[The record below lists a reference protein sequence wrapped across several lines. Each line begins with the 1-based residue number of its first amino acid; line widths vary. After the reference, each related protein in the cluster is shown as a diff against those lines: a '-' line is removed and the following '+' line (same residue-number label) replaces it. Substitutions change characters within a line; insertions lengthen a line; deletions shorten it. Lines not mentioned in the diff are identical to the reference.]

1 MLAFGFLF
9 CCIALKIQ
17 KTKQFEFV
25 RFVSLSERLM
35 KNICIARSMDINFR
49 SYGFVLNDLVR
60 ISLGIVSIQFEP
72 LLTFIHFNFTLK
84 QKQLP
89 KTLII
94 NKKKSNNE
102 VWPHDYHKKY
112 CCIFRWMI
120 FNVSFSKWSHFEQ
133 WTCVAYVAIS
143 FEHVCNV

>member
-9 CCIALKIQ
+9 CCNALKIQ

-49 SYGFVLNDLVR
+49 SYGFVLDDLVR

-89 KTLII
+89 KILII
-94 NKKKSNNE
+94 NKKSRITRYDHTIIIKNIVAYFDGWFSTFRFLNEAILNNE
-102 VWPHDYHKKY
+102 
-112 CCIFRWMI
+112 
-120 FNVSFSKWSHFEQ
+120 
-133 WTCVAYVAIS
+133 
-143 FEHVCNV
+143 HV